1 MPSLF
6 FDVILALGLGVWM
19 VLLGFKVVTIN
30 RDPEKSAAWYQRW
43 GLLMKIGGPLVFLW
57 GVYNLVRFFTSSAP

>member
-1 MPSLF
+1 MISLV

-30 RDPEKSAAWYQRW
+30 RDPEKSAAWHQRW
-43 GLLMKIGGPLVFLW
+43 GVFMKIAGPLVVLW
-57 GVYNLVRFFTSSAP
+57 GLYNLIRAVAPGLL